1 MARKVKSVLR
11 DKCEQLLHF
20 SRTVSEPLQVVRQGR
35 ACMRAALIT
44 LILTSVVLAASHA
57 RAQSRVDVVPSVSV
71 GSVYDDNLFAQVLGS
86 GGQMLQVRPGLEA
99 TVESPRLKL
108 GSLWTFDMQ
117 HSNHADLNTF
127 DARRHADL
135 ELAYRSTSATTLGF
149 AARYDRTETPGEIN
163 LLSGVLGDRRQAH
176 RWEAYPNFSH
186 RFRPRT
192 SMTGSY
198 DWTDESLL
206 DNGTGRMH
214 VLRTGLSHEYTTR
227 TTFTTSYLGRRF
239 VDETDTNSSHAILGG
254 WDYELAPG
262 TRVTLQGGPRIS
274 SYRGIA
280 PELVAGFFR
289 DTNRLDV
296 GVDYWHGET
305 IVLGIQ
311 GPVAVNSGTARLTWP
326 MTRTIE
332 IGSHSAVT
340 GIVTLD
346 QRQVTTYRETLVSSW
361 SPGGWYTVA
370 ASYGVDYQ
378 QGDIR
383 RNLFSN
389 ANVLRHVFRVSVTV
403 APRLSRAIRPS
414 DDPAARA
421 KGVSQ

>member
-1 MARKVKSVLR
+1 MVRKVKTVLR
-11 DKCEQLLHF
+11 EKCEQLLHF
-20 SRTVSEPLQVVRQGR
+20 SRVVSEPLLIGQNLEL
-35 ACMRAALIT
+35 MRAAVT
-44 LILTSVVLAASHA
+44 ALILASAVLTASHA

-71 GSVYDDNLFAQVLGS
+71 GSVYDDNLFAQVQGS

-135 ELAYRSTSATTLGF
+135 DLAYRSTSATTLGF

-163 LLSGVLGDRRQAH
+163 LLSGILGDRRQAH
-176 RWEAYPNFSH
+176 RWEVYPNFSH

-192 SMTGSY
+192 SVTGSY

-214 VLRTGLSHEYTTR
+214 VARTGLSHEYTER
-227 TTFTTSYLGRRF
+227 TTFTASYMGRRF
-239 VDETDTNSSHAILGG
+239 VDETDTNSSNAILGG

-262 TRVTLQGGPRIS
+262 TRVTLQGGPRLS

-280 PELVAGFFR
+280 PEVVVGFFR

-326 MTRTIE
+326 MSRTIE

-346 QRQVTTYRETLVSSW
+346 GRQVTTYRETLVSSW

-403 APRLSRAIRPS
+403 APRLSRAIRSS

>member
-1 MARKVKSVLR
+1 MCVADTRAEAEDIAAEVVVEYEELPAVVDMLAAQQPGSVLVHDTVKR
-11 DKCEQLLHF
+11 NVYLEVGFDGAIEAAAQGAPVRITREL
-20 SRTVSEPLQVVRQGR
+20 RTARQVMSPIECRGFVAQWDRRLKQ
-35 ACMRAALIT
+35 
-44 LILTSVVLAASHA
+44 LILHGATQFPHVV
-57 RAQSRVDVVPSVSV
+57 
-71 GSVYDDNLFAQVLGS
+71 
-86 GGQMLQVRPGLEA
+86 
-99 TVESPRLKL
+99 
-108 GSLWTFDMQ
+108 
-117 HSNHADLNTF
+117 
-127 DARRHADL
+127 
-135 ELAYRSTSATTLGF
+135 
-149 AARYDRTETPGEIN
+149 
-163 LLSGVLGDRRQAH
+163 
-176 RWEAYPNFSH
+176 
-186 RFRPRT
+186 
-192 SMTGSY
+192 
-198 DWTDESLL
+198 
-206 DNGTGRMH
+206 
-214 VLRTGLSHEYTTR
+214 RTGLSQEYTTR
-227 TTFTTSYLGRRF
+227 TTFTASYLGRRF
-239 VDETDTNSSHAILGG
+239 VDETDTNSSQALLGG

-262 TRVTLQGGPRIS
+262 TRVTLQGGPRVS

-280 PELVAGFFR
+280 PEVVAGFFR

-403 APRLSRAIRPS
+403 APRLSRAIRSS